1 MEELLEYVSGKFRN
15 DLISLTEQIKLIKTK
30 KKFPP
35 HIIEF
40 EGEKIDLYD
49 EIVRFVVDKKN
60 AERTWFER
68 KIRKVLYTP
77 NNVVTD
83 VKNLIGLDALS
94 NIIVYRRVRRGKSLI
109 KVVFIGSYLTLK
121 HGYGGTEVTNA
132 TESDYV
138 MAI

>member
-1 MEELLEYVSGKFRN
+1 MEELLEYVSSKYRN
-15 DLISLTEQIKLIKTK
+15 DLITLVEQIKLIKSK
-30 KKFPP
+30 KKIPP

-49 EIVRFVVDKKN
+49 EIVKFVIEKKN

-68 KIRKVLYTP
+68 NIRKVLYTP
-77 NNVVTD
+77 NNVLTD

-109 KVVFIGSYLTLK
+109 KVVFIGSYMVLRNT
-121 HGYGGTEVTNA
+121 YGGTEVSNA